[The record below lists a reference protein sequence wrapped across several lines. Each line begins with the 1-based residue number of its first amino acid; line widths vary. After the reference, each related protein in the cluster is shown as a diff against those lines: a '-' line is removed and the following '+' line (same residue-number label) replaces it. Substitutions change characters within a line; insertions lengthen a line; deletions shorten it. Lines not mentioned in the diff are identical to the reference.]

1 MNTKQ
6 LILNKLKN
14 ARKESLSKK
23 VDLGLIDNF
32 QYTSDMTYLEDE
44 VSKLSYLSN
53 DWFEEN
59 YEKFRDAFY
68 VLNDVFNFGAGYQV
82 SYFDVQNDEDLLN
95 EIALKAEELGL
106 APQEVYD
113 QYDEHLRLIKEIEE
127 LDKIFQENKDRF
139 ERFAP

>member
-6 LILNKLKN
+6 KVFDLLKENKK
-14 ARKESLSKK
+14 RELSKK

-32 QYTSDMTYLEDE
+32 AYDDMTSLEDE
-44 VSKLSYLSN
+44 VSNLSYLTY

-68 VLNDVFNFGAGYQV
+68 VLNDVFNFGAGNQV
-82 SYFDVQNDEDLLN
+82 SYFDVQRDEELLA
-95 EIALKAEELGL
+95 EIALKADELGL

>member
-32 QYTSDMTYLEDE
+32 LYDDLQGLEDE
-44 VSKLSYLSN
+44 VSNLSYLSY
-53 DWFEEN
+53 DWFDEN
-59 YEKFRDAFY
+59 YEKFRDAFF
-68 VLNDVFNFGAGYQV
+68 VLNDVFNMGAGNQV
-82 SYFDVQNDEDLLN
+82 SYFDVQRDEELLS
-95 EIALKAEELGL
+95 EIALKADELGL

-113 QYDEHLRLIKEIEE
+113 QYDEHLRLIKEVEE
-127 LDKIFQENKDRF
+127 LDKVFQENKDKF
-139 ERFAP
+139 ERFLP

>member
-32 QYTSDMTYLEDE
+32 QFTSDMTYLEDE
-44 VSKLSYLSN
+44 VSNLSYLSN

-68 VLNDVFNFGAGYQV
+68 VLNDVFNFGAGNQV

>member
-32 QYTSDMTYLEDE
+32 AYDDMTSLEDE
-44 VSKLSYLSN
+44 VSNLSYLSY

-68 VLNDVFNFGAGYQV
+68 VLNDVFNFGAGNQV
-82 SYFDVQNDEDLLN
+82 SYFDVQRDEELLA
-95 EIALKAEELGL
+95 EIALKADELGL

>member
-6 LILNKLKN
+6 KVFDLLKENKK
-14 ARKESLSKK
+14 RELSKK

-32 QYTSDMTYLEDE
+32 LYDDLSSLEDE
-44 VSKLSYLSN
+44 VSNLSYLST

-59 YEKFRDAFY
+59 YEKYRDAFY
-68 VLNDVFNFGAGYQV
+68 VLNDVFNFGAGNQV

>member
-6 LILNKLKN
+6 KVFDLLKENKK
-14 ARKESLSKK
+14 RELSKK

-32 QYTSDMTYLEDE
+32 VYDDMTGLEDE
-44 VSKLSYLSN
+44 VSNLSYLTY

-68 VLNDVFNFGAGYQV
+68 VLNDVFNFGAGNQV
-82 SYFDVQNDEDLLN
+82 SYFDVQRDEELLA
-95 EIALKAEELGL
+95 EIALKADELGL

>member
-6 LILNKLKN
+6 IILNKLKN
-14 ARKESLSKK
+14 ARKQELSKK

-32 QYTSDMTYLEDE
+32 AYDDMTSLEDE
-44 VSKLSYLSN
+44 VSNLSYLTY

-68 VLNDVFNFGAGYQV
+68 VLNDVFNFGAGNQV
-82 SYFDVQNDEDLLN
+82 SYFDVQRDEELLA
-95 EIALKAEELGL
+95 EIALKADELGL

>member
-6 LILNKLKN
+6 KVFDLLKEN
-14 ARKESLSKK
+14 RKRELSKK

-32 QYTSDMTYLEDE
+32 VYDDMTGLEDE
-44 VSKLSYLSN
+44 VSNLSYLTY

-59 YEKFRDAFY
+59 YQKFRDAFY
-68 VLNDVFNFGAGYQV
+68 VLNDVFNFGAGNQV
-82 SYFDVQNDEDLLN
+82 SYFDVQRDEELLA
-95 EIALKAEELGL
+95 EIALKADELGL

>member
-6 LILNKLKN
+6 KVFDLLKENKK
-14 ARKESLSKK
+14 RELSKK

-32 QYTSDMTYLEDE
+32 AYDDMTSLEDE
-44 VSKLSYLSN
+44 VSNLSYLTY

-68 VLNDVFNFGAGYQV
+68 VLNDVFNFGAGNQV
-82 SYFDVQNDEDLLN
+82 SYFDVQRDEELLA
-95 EIALKAEELGL
+95 EIALKADELGL

-127 LDKIFQENKDRF
+127 RDKIFQENKDRF

>member
-6 LILNKLKN
+6 KVFDLLKENKK
-14 ARKESLSKK
+14 RELSKK
-23 VDLGLIDNF
+23 VDLGLIDEF
-32 QYTSDMTYLEDE
+32 DYDDMTSLEDE
-44 VSKLSYLSN
+44 VSNLSYLSY

-68 VLNDVFNFGAGYQV
+68 VLNDVFNFGAGNQV
-82 SYFDVQNDEDLLN
+82 SYFDVQRDEGLLV
-95 EIALKAEELGL
+95 EIAQKADELGL